1 MISDHAQL
9 FKDKVNPFSGPKL
22 QTDTE
27 ASHIRVP
34 LLSEIVTALDYDI
47 LSDMSVIITEIT
59 VEKRSFVGSL
69 LWCRI

>member
-47 LSDMSVIITEIT
+47 KSDVSVIITEIT

>member
-1 MISDHAQL
+1 MRMLNCAEIPL
-9 FKDKVNPFSGPKL
+9 FWP
-22 QTDTE
+22 QATDRHR
-27 ASHIRVP
+27 AIAHQGA

-59 VEKRSFVGSL
+59 VENRSFVRSL

>member
-9 FKDKVNPFSGPKL
+9 FKYKVNPFSGPKL

-47 LSDMSVIITEIT
+47 
-59 VEKRSFVGSL
+59 
-69 LWCRI
+69 